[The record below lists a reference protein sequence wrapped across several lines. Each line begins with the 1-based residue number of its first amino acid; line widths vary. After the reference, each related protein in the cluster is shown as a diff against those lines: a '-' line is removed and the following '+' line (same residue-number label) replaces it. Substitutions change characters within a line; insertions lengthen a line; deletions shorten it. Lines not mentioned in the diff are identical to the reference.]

1 MYIFRQTKQ
10 KDGESLD
17 SYHTRLRQLAKT
29 CEFSNIDTEIKEHII
44 LTCSSN
50 SLRCRALREN
60 LTLDALFKLGRALE
74 LSEEQARPVEKAAAD
89 VNATETKGS
98 DLPRRSR
105 QRNELNTPRSHVSE
119 DLSHAIVKSQ
129 TSETASPENVII
141 AADMLLRGIHV
152 HPEENRVTHAGK
164 WDILLM
170 FAEQQTLLRKMDKW
184 LLRTGY

>member
-1 MYIFRQTKQ
+1 MQ
-10 KDGESLD
+10 
-17 SYHTRLRQLAKT
+17 
-29 CEFSNIDTEIKEHII
+29 
-44 LTCSSN
+44 
-50 SLRCRALREN
+50 
-60 LTLDALFKLGRALE
+60 
-74 LSEEQARPVEKAAAD
+74 LSEEQARQVEKAAGD

-105 QRNELNTPRSHVSE
+105 QRNELNTPLSHVSE

-129 TSETASPENVII
+129 TSEAASPENVII

-152 HPEENRVTHAGK
+152 QPEENRVTHAGK

-170 FAEQQTLLRKMDKW
+170 FAEQQTLLRKMEKW